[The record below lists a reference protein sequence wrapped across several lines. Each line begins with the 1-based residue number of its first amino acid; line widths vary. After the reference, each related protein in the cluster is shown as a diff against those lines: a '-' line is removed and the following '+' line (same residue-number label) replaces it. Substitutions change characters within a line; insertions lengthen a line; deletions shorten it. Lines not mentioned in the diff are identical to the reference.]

1 MSNNPLYSPLPKYV
15 QNSQVVKNEEQPL
28 VSETTKKFIPNFV
41 MDTLETN
48 FEIKKNSAAKA
59 YDAKL
64 KDKVILLDNP
74 KKKSEDNKKRLIR
87 LKRKQKSITSK
98 EKKELGIYDIPKDC
112 QNAFSQKLLKADF
125 HGAILTVSKSKCPSY
140 IGVTGIIVQETE
152 NMFKFV
158 TKNDV
163 LKSLPKA
170 NNVFTFIIH
179 NHEFTLYG
187 NQFRF
192 RSAIRATKKFKNKPT
207 IDL

>member
-112 QNAFSQKLLKADF
+112 QK
-125 HGAILTVSKSKCPSY
+125 
-140 IGVTGIIVQETE
+140 
-152 NMFKFV
+152 
-158 TKNDV
+158 
-163 LKSLPKA
+163 
-170 NNVFTFIIH
+170 
-179 NHEFTLYG
+179 
-187 NQFRF
+187 
-192 RSAIRATKKFKNKPT
+192 
-207 IDL
+207 